1 MQDTAVTWDLRSL
14 PHESSAEKVLV
25 FFFLIVGM
33 TAFVKLIANWW
44 VAPPFLISRQ
54 AGNQSF
60 THRLQDSAR
69 SLSDC
74 MKLTLLFY
82 PLLICFNLYRDCSGL
97 LQSRTISKTELVYL
111 AQEIA
116 VLAEMGFLLALFC
129 SLYAGISSIASNC
142 SRKAHQRVRA
152 NCFDGRLLCPLA

>member
-14 PHESSAEKVLV
+14 PHESTSAEKVLV

-97 LQSRTISKTELVYL
+97 LQSRTISTTELVYL

-116 VLAEMGFLLALFC
+116 VLAEMGFLLALFLFLIRWHFLNRLELLEK
-129 SLYAGISSIASNC
+129 SPPTGE
-142 SRKAHQRVRA
+142 RKL
-152 NCFDGRLLCPLA
+152 F